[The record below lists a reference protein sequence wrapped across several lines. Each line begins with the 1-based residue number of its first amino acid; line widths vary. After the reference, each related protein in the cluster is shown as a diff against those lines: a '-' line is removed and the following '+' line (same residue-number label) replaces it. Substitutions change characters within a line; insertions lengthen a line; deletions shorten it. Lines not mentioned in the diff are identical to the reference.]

1 MIEGLLILRPT
12 PVTDAILIA
21 SNIPEA
27 DAPVYNPAT
36 SYAVGDIVMLLSTHS
51 VYENSLPANAGNSPE
66 LHPDKWTRIRATNR
80 WRCFDGRNSS
90 LTQQASSISY
100 TFLPGESVPM
110 VAALGLVDCS
120 ELRVRL
126 IDPTYGTVYDHTAT
140 PSPSPVLPDWWE
152 FYFGEWE
159 GGASVVLMSDLPSFP
174 NATLQIDLVGLA
186 TMAIGQLLFGQPR
199 VWGIGI
205 EYGARVGR
213 QRYSRHEVNDFG
225 DIDLVKRPSAKRASF
240 ELVITDAEVDP
251 IQEYLDGIDAD
262 VCLFVGAE
270 RYECTVIAGVFESF
284 EVLLANAKESTV
296 QLDILGVT

>member
-1 MIEGLLILRPT
+1 MNDGLIVLRPMV
-12 PVTDAILIA
+12 VTDAMLTA
-21 SNIPEA
+21 SNVPET
-27 DAPVYNPAT
+27 DAAAYNPAT

-51 VYENSLPANAGNSPE
+51 VYENSFPANAGNSPE

-90 LTQQASSISY
+90 LTQQASSVTY

-140 PSPSPVLPDWWE
+140 PAPLPVQSNWWE
-152 FYFGEWE
+152 FFFGKWE
-159 GGASVVLMSDLPSFP
+159 GGSSIVLLTDLPSYP

-199 VWGIGI
+199 TWGLGI
-205 EYGARVGR
+205 EYGARVSR
-213 QRYSRHEVNDFG
+213 QIYSRREVNDFG
-225 DIDLVKRPSAKRASF
+225 DIELVKRPSAKRASF
-240 ELVITDAEVDP
+240 ELVLSNAEVDA
-251 IQEYLDGIDAD
+251 IQEFLDGIDAD
-262 VCLFVGAE
+262 VCLFVGSTL
-270 RYECTVIAGVFESF
+270 YESTVICGIFETAD
-284 EVLLANAKESTV
+284 VLLSNAKESTV